1 MQRNIKSVIVALLF
15 GLLLPTVSFANLPVT
30 SDGGIQIGDTDG
42 PYWFNL
48 SGVMKV
54 DERAYTGNT
63 ATTAS
68 GVGDL
73 GTYLGGA
80 FIRDAGLTLE
90 GGVGENYGYTLGLDF
105 QANAQT
111 VKIDEFYL
119 TYYGFGYL
127 MPNFS
132 FSIGQVNP
140 GFCLNCADSSKW
152 IPFMERSMGTN
163 TFGPKQGLGIS
174 ANSYDQHYSV
184 NVAITQQPPSGSR
197 VRNVYGVPR
206 RSPDLWQASGR
217 FTYAPWSSIGR
228 VLQFGLSA
236 HIQEYSNNGLQF
248 IATPEMRS
256 PNSVSL
262 LNTSTY
268 YTSTFVPS
276 TGTPNQLWIAARNQT
291 TLDVDVLGIYGPW
304 SAELE
309 YQEAFVARGRV
320 NGAKQGGDLNFS
332 GFHAQAEYILTGE
345 TRPLKLSNGTLG
357 QIKPKCKSGAWA
369 VAARYSFITLNDK
382 DIAGGRAYNTTA
394 SVSWYANNN
403 IRVIG
408 EYVYS
413 LQRRQFPTYLDKRHV
428 GGLGAR
434 LQVVF

>member
-1 MQRNIKSVIVALLF
+1 MQHNIKSVVIALLF
-15 GLLLPTVSFANLPVT
+15 GLLLPAVSFANMPVA
-30 SDGGIQIGDTDG
+30 SDGGLQVGDPDG

-48 SGVMKV
+48 SGVMKI

-63 ATTAS
+63 ATTSS
-68 GVGDL
+68 GVGAL

-80 FIRDAGLTLE
+80 FIRDAGITLE
-90 GGVGENYGYTLGLDF
+90 GGVGENYGYTMGLDF
-105 QANAQT
+105 EAQSKE

-119 TYYGFGYL
+119 TYYGFGCL

-132 FSIGQVNP
+132 FSVGQVNP

-152 IPFMERSMGTN
+152 IPFMERNMGTS
-163 TFGPKQGLGIS
+163 TFGPKQGMGIS
-174 ANSYDQHYSV
+174 ANTYNQHYSAT
-184 NVAITQQPPSGSR
+184 VAITQQPQMGSS
-197 VRNVYGVPR
+197 VKNVYGVSR
-206 RSPDLWQASGR
+206 KSPDLWQVSGR
-217 FTYAPWSSIGR
+217 FTYAPISQHGKA
-228 VLQFGLSA
+228 LQFGFSA
-236 HIQEYSNNGLQF
+236 HVQEYANNGLQF
-248 IATPEMRS
+248 KAIPEMRS
-256 PNSVSL
+256 GNSTTL
-262 LNTSTY
+262 LNTTTY
-268 YTSTFVPS
+268 YTSNPS
-276 TGTPNQLWIAARNQT
+276 PSSGIPNQLWISALNQT
-291 TLDVDVLGIYGPW
+291 TLDADLLGIYGPW

-309 YQEAFVARGRV
+309 YQEVFVTRGMV
-320 NGAKQGGDLNFS
+320 NGVKQGGDLNFS

-345 TRPLKLSNGTLG
+345 TRPLKPSNGTLG

-394 SVSWYANNN
+394 SISWYANNN

>member
-1 MQRNIKSVIVALLF
+1 MRHNIKSVVIALLF
-15 GLLLPTVSFANLPVT
+15 GLLLPAISFANMPVA
-30 SDGGIQIGDTDG
+30 SDGGIQVGDPDG

-48 SGVMKV
+48 SGVMKI

-68 GVGDL
+68 GVGGL

-80 FIRDAGLTLE
+80 FIRDAGITLE
-90 GGVGENYGYTLGLDF
+90 GGVGENYGYTMGLDF
-105 QANAQT
+105 NAQSKE

-132 FSIGQVNP
+132 FSVGQVNP

-152 IPFMERSMGTN
+152 IPFMERNMGTT
-163 TFGPKQGLGIS
+163 TFGPKQGLGVS
-174 ANSYDQHYSV
+174 ANTYDVHYSAT
-184 NVAITQQPPSGSR
+184 VAITQQPPSGES
-197 VRNVYGVPR
+197 VKTVYGQPR
-206 RSPDLWQASGR
+206 KSPDLWQASGR
-217 FTYAPWSSIGR
+217 FTYAPISQRGK
-228 VLQFGLSA
+228 VLQFGLSG

-248 IATPEMRS
+248 RAVPEMRS
-256 PNSVSL
+256 NNSTTL
-262 LNTSTY
+262 LNTTTY
-268 YTSTFVPS
+268 YTANPAA
-276 TGTPNQLWIAARNQT
+276 TGPTGQLMIAALNQT
-291 TLDVDVLGIYGPW
+291 TLDADILGIYGPW

-309 YQEAFVARGRV
+309 YQEAFITRGKV
-320 NGAKQGGDLNFS
+320 NGVKQGGDLNFS

-345 TRPLKLSNGTLG
+345 TRPLKPSNGTLA

-369 VAARYSFITLNDK
+369 VSARYSFITLNDK

-434 LQVVF
+434 VQVVF